1 MDLPGIGIALFALG
15 SMVKLRLQSG
25 CIESRRI
32 SVQHYQCAFATLDED
47 ALRYITEHHKVI
59 VTMEENVISGGF
71 GEHVTEFYNNE
82 NCKDIRIVN
91 IAIPDEYVEHGNVEL
106 LRKEVG
112 LDADTIIAR
121 TIEAYQNV
129 TE

>member
-1 MDLPGIGIALFALG
+1 MTD
-15 SMVKLRLQSG
+15 
-25 CIESRRI
+25 
-32 SVQHYQCAFATLDED
+32 
-47 ALRYITEHHKVI
+47 
-59 VTMEENVISGGF
+59 
-71 GEHVTEFYNNE
+71 FYNYE
-82 NCKDIRIVN
+82 NGKDIRIVN